1 MNLRALSRLGFLSL
15 ALSLGCD
22 SETTTSSGGASSSTS
37 GGGGEGGGGA
47 SEPTNGGGGVG
58 GEGGAGG
65 EGAAGAAGGAGAEG
79 GGGAEPLVFLDTYPL
94 DSTYPEGGAFDLET
108 AAFYVGSLESGTV
121 HVVDVETGDETVMFT
136 ETAPGTWLT
145 LGMVVDDTNR
155 KLWVC
160 AADRDTDPFFGELW
174 GFDLESGQR
183 TDIVALESDGDFAWC
198 EDVTVDS
205 VGNVYATDRE
215 NPNIYRVELGAS
227 TATLFA
233 TDPELGSNFIG
244 QNGII
249 VLPGDEAIIAAVHFP
264 ARLNKIDISSGEVT
278 PIEIDG
284 DFADAT
290 IGSGADGMIY
300 VDGSLYVVFDGEL
313 VKVDPTLAD
322 WTAVVAT
329 EAELS
334 GGLTDVMATPNGLY
348 VVNGQAIGY
357 VFGEDPAPFTIVKFT
372 GTF

>member
-1 MNLRALSRLGFLSL
+1 MNFRQLPSVLLTLLFA
-15 ALSLGCD
+15 LGCD
-22 SETTTSSGGASSSTS
+22 SETTSAASGGSGAA
-37 GGGGEGGGGA
+37 GGGGEGGSGG
-47 SEPTNGGGGVG
+47 SEPTVGGGGEGGEGAAG

-65 EGAAGAAGGAGAEG
+65 EGAAGAAGG
-79 GGGAEPLVFLDTYPL
+79 GGAAPLQFLDTYPL
-94 DSTYPEGGAFDLET
+94 EVTYPEGGAFDLET

-121 HVVDVETGDETVMFT
+121 HAVDVETGDETVLFT

-145 LGMVVDDTNR
+145 LGMVVDDINR

-160 AADRDTDPFFGELW
+160 AADQDTDPFFGELW

-205 VGNVYATDRE
+205 IGNVYATDRE

-264 ARLNKIDISSGEVT
+264 ARLNKIDIVTGDVT

-290 IGSGADGMIY
+290 IGSGADGMVY
-300 VDGSLYVVFDGEL
+300 EDGALYVVFDGEL
-313 VKVDPTLAD
+313 VKVEPTLAD
-322 WTAVVAT
+322 WTSVVAT

-334 GGLTDVMATPNGLY
+334 GGLTDVMSTPNGFYL
-348 VVNGQAIGY
+348 VNGQAIGY
-357 VFGEDPAPFTIVKFT
+357 VFGEDPAPFTIVRFT
-372 GTF
+372 GSF